1 MPDAE
6 VAEECHKGGGSP
18 GEQEPDQRDQ
28 SGQKE
33 ARMVDKI
40 SQLQEGY
47 KTSSREEYVVSKQE
61 VEEKT
66 STKVAWDETSYGEE
80 DRVSQEVDKSSQ
92 QGNGAKITY
101 RKDADQEGQYGQQE
115 ARVVDNKISQHK
127 EKDSS
132 RVADRFSRQGD

>member
-1 MPDAE
+1 MPDAD

-18 GEQEPDQRDQ
+18 GGQEPGQGDQ

-92 QGNGAKITY
+92 QGNGVKITY
-101 RKDADQEGQYGQQE
+101 RKYADQEGQ
-115 ARVVDNKISQHK
+115 
-127 EKDSS
+127 
-132 RVADRFSRQGD
+132 